1 GVALQVLD
9 VVDGPRGE
17 VVQEEDGVPP
27 GEERLREVTAQEA
40 GPAGDERLHREAPRP
55 WGTSRRRFRR
65 SSTASAARLAPRPST
80 SNRPRA
86 LISRRRAA
94 SASRPSTAEA
104 ISSSPTSV
112 PSPRYST
119 VP

>member
-40 GPAGDERLHREAPRP
+40 GPAGDARLHREAPRP

-80 SNRPRA
+80 SHRPRPPVPP
-86 LISRRRAA
+86 RRAPSAA
-94 SASRPSTAEA
+94 SA
-104 ISSSPTSV
+104 PT
-112 PSPRYST
+112 PAPRAAAPT
-119 VP
+119 T